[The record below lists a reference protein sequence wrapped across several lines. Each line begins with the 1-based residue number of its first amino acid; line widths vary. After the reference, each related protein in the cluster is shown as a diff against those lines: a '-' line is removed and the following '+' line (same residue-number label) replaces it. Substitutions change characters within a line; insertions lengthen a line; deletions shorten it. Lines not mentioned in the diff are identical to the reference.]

1 MAKAKQLPVYKE
13 AQRLVSVLHETTK
26 KAPRELRYTLVQKL
40 LTEAVEIIVDIESA
54 NKSSLGERVQ
64 HLDAAQKRVAR
75 IDILLFVALEQRCMS
90 KGAAA
95 KAMSHIDSLG
105 KQVYGWASNSQN
117 QVARSKKPESDKS
130 K

>member
-54 NKSSLGERVQ
+54 NKSSLGETVTSY
-64 HLDAAQKRVAR
+64 LALAR
-75 IDILLFVALEQRCMS
+75 P
-90 KGAAA
+90 
-95 KAMSHIDSLG
+95 
-105 KQVYGWASNSQN
+105 SNSYNLRKNWAIEASQHN
-117 QVARSKKPESDKS
+117 VVIMRNLTKARHKS
-130 K
+130 